1 MSGIMLQVDAS
12 GKLTECKDPYTV
24 IHCETEYDFNRLE
37 YLLDLGRAT
46 EKAFEE
52 TEIAMFFSYWNEEE
66 DTGVRYVDE
75 DKSFRCDS
83 PHDLL
88 EWAKKEE

>member
-12 GKLTECKDPYTV
+12 GKISEYKEPYTV
-24 IHCETEYDFNRLE
+24 IQCETEYDFNRLE

-52 TEIAMFFSYWNEEE
+52 EAPELTFEPI
-66 DTGVRYVDE
+66 TKICIR
-75 DKSFRCDS
+75 S
-83 PHDLL
+83 PKELL